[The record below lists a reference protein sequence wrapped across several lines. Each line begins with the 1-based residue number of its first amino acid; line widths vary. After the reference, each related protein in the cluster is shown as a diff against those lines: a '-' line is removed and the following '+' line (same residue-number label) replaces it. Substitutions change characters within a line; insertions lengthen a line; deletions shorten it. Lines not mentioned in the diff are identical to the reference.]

1 MGEKWVVEGQ
11 ISRIEAPD
19 IHKIIVKKANFWK
32 LFLVVFRPILVD
44 FGGCLVAKWR
54 PGAHFA

>member
-44 FGGCLVAKWR
+44 FGGCLVAK
-54 PGAHFA
+54 